1 MDKYD
6 AEERID
12 SDLRAGAISEYV
24 DGETAL
30 EVLGDLLV
38 LFNKPAALDVNLIE
52 HLRAVNLAI
61 SGRLSAFCDKIIADN
76 IEHVIAADDEERRDS
91 RSTYFEMA
99 SDKVHL

>member
-1 MDKYD
+1 MDKFD

-38 LFNKPAALDVNLIE
+38 LFNKPAPLNVNLID
-52 HLRAVNLAI
+52 HLRAVNLEI
-61 SGRLSAFCDKIIADN
+61 SGRLSAFQDKIVADN
-76 IEHVIAADDEERRDS
+76 IAHVIAADDEEQRDS
-91 RSTYFEMA
+91 RSTYFEMV
-99 SDKVHL
+99 SEKVH